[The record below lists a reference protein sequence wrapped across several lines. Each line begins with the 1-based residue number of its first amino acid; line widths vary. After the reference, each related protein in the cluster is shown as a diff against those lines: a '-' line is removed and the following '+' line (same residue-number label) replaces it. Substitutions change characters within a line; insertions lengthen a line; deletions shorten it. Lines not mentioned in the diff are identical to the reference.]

1 MGGISTQHLLIK
13 GTKEQ
18 VRENVRYMKDLF
30 GDGRIVSPSH
40 EAILPNIPVE
50 NLAAMFDEAVR

>member
-30 GDGRIVSPSH
+30 GESYIASPSH